1 MACARGAQR
10 SDGRYETTVSER
22 GHDRTHRSSE
32 NDGTVVSK
40 QRPDDM
46 TVGAKTLM
54 TGTLPSTDTLA
65 HLIPLIRT
73 VNDSGDGDGTA
84 RTAVCNEAVLSSWK
98 MVRKAGNNGF
108 EACRHCAWCTE
119 LPIMRVAWD

>member
-10 SDGRYETTVSER
+10 SDGRYET
-22 GHDRTHRSSE
+22 
-32 NDGTVVSK
+32 
-40 QRPDDM
+40 

-73 VNDSGDGDGTA
+73 VNCSLQRSCTFFMEDGEEGWKQRFRSLQTLCLVYGTSDHEGSMGLIVQVMTCKFGS
-84 RTAVCNEAVLSSWK
+84 RTSEVGE
-98 MVRKAGNNGF
+98 
-108 EACRHCAWCTE
+108 T
-119 LPIMRVAWD
+119 MR